1 MNLRLVV
8 SVILGAVLFWILN
21 YFFLYWLPG
30 GILVS
35 IILGI
40 LGAVVAAKI
49 QKVVAT
55 QFGLMVNPTTQF
67 IAAATGAAVILYSG
81 VSMLTSNRADI
92 SFDCDTGDVDPDW
105 AYVDRPGVVT
115 WQFYADGAPDSEK
128 KYTITIEHD
137 RSPFKQPNGSYK
149 KKLEGSVRPGGN
161 SPDEPVRANGFFK
174 YSIQCDGGPKVDPM
188 IQVPKP

>member
-1 MNLRLVV
+1 MNLRLGV
-8 SVILGAVLFWILN
+8 SVLLGAILFWILN
-21 YFFLYWLPG
+21 YFFLFWLPG

-35 IILGI
+35 IILAV
-40 LGAVVAAKI
+40 LGAVVFAKI
-49 QKVVAT
+49 QKVVAPH
-55 QFGLMVNPTTQF
+55 FGPAESPSAQF
-67 IAAATGAAVILYSG
+67 IAAAIGSAIVLYSG
-81 VSMLTSNRADI
+81 VSMLSSNRADI

-115 WQFYADGAPDSEK
+115 WQFYSDGAEDIK
-128 KYTITIEHD
+128 FTITIEHD
-137 RSPFKQPNGSYK
+137 RSPFKEANGNYK
-149 KKLEGSVRPGGN
+149 RKLEGSVKPGAN